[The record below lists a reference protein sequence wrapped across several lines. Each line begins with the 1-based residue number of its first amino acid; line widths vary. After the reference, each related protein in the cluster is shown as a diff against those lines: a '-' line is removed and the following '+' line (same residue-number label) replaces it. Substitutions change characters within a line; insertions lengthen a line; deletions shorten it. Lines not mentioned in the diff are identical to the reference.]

1 MSRRNAR
8 EAALQSLFQLEVG
21 QMSAKDALYFALEV
35 TTLVEKDENYARTVV
50 ATAVLKWDETN
61 ALISQFA
68 EEWSLDRLA
77 RVDRAILRLAI
88 AEMLLNAHDT
98 PVSVIIDEGLEL
110 AKEYSTEKSS
120 RFIHGILGSVASTL
134 GWVQT

>member
-1 MSRRNAR
+1 
-8 EAALQSLFQLEVG
+8 
-21 QMSAKDALYFALEV
+21 MSAKDALYFALEV

-50 ATAVLKWDETN
+50 AMAVEKWDETN

-88 AEMLLNAHDT
+88 AEMLLYAHDT
-98 PVSVIIDEGLEL
+98 PVSVIIDESLEL
-110 AKEYSTEKSS
+110 AKEYSTEESS

>member
-35 TTLVEKDENYARTVV
+35 TALVEKDENYARTVV
-50 ATAVLKWDETN
+50 AAAVEKWDETN

-98 PVSVIIDEGLEL
+98 PVSVIIDESLEL
-110 AKEYSTEKSS
+110 AKEYSTEESS